1 MKIGI
6 LTFHRPANFGANL
19 QAYSSMCYLSSMG
32 HDVKVID
39 YVRQTDF
46 DYKNKVDIKQYE
58 AHKHFVETRLSLT
71 KQVTTDEDLCRIVKE
86 EAFDAIVIG
95 ADAVWRSPKDDN
107 IYFAEWLFKD
117 KDIKDVSVAS
127 ISPAH
132 MGNGYCNITED
143 KRLAIHDCLSKFKY
157 ITVRDAW
164 TKEVV
169 NRDIFGGEAFV
180 KNVNPDPVFTL
191 FRFIDDEQWNNCGQ
205 KSKGY
210 YLMSLPKNWINV
222 GKFAEKKIKWFTQFK
237 AYVNGAGYKLVE
249 LPIPEGKSGMKF
261 DYTIGYP
268 IDPLQWFLWIKNAKA
283 FCGLRFHAIV
293 SSISNGTP
301 FYSIDSYGD
310 NGRTAK
316 VLDLVGLHKMARK
329 RDVKS
334 KIYNLL
340 KDSTLERNRCGAM
353 IESESPKK
361 VFSILESTNSMDV
374 IKFRDGNLSV
384 FDKNMSEMLKA
395 ISK

>member
-19 QAYSSMCYLSSMG
+19 QAYSSMCYLSSLG
-32 HDVKVID
+32 HEVSVID

-46 DYKNKVDIKQYE
+46 EYKSKVDIKQYE
-58 AHKHFVETRLSLT
+58 AHKLFVETRLSLT
-71 KQVTTDEDLCRIVKE
+71 EQATSDEDLCSIVKQ
-86 EAFDAIVIG
+86 EAFDAILIG
-95 ADAVWRSPKDDN
+95 ADAVWRSPKDNN
-107 IYFAEWLFKD
+107 IYFAEWLFENE
-117 KDIKDVSVAS
+117 DINHVAVSS

-132 MGNGYCNITED
+132 MGNGYSNIPED
-143 KRLAIHDCLSKFKY
+143 KRRAIHDCLSRFKY

-180 KNVNPDPVFTL
+180 RNVNPDPVFTL
-191 FRFIDDEQWNNCGQ
+191 FRFMDNEQWNNCGH

-210 YLMSLPKNWINV
+210 YLMSLPKDWIDV
-222 GKFAEKKIKWFTQFK
+222 GKFAKKKRKWFAQFK

-261 DYTIGYP
+261 DYTIDYP
-268 IDPLQWFLWIKNAKA
+268 IDPLQWFLWIKNARA

-310 NGRTAK
+310 NGRTTK
-316 VLDLVGLHKMARK
+316 ILDILGVHRMARK
-329 RDVKS
+329 RDVRS

-340 KDSTLERNRCGAM
+340 KGSALERNRCGAM
-353 IESESPKK
+353 VEWESPKK
-361 VFSILESTNSMDV
+361 IFKILESTTSMEV
-374 IKFRDGNLSV
+374 INFRDSNLAV

-395 ISK
+395 VSK

>member
-19 QAYSSMCYLSSMG
+19 QAYSSMCYLSSLG
-32 HDVKVID
+32 HEVKVID

-46 DYKNKVDIKQYE
+46 DYKNKVDIRQYE
-58 AHKHFVETRLSLT
+58 AHKHFVEVRLSLT
-71 KQVTTDEDLCRIVKE
+71 KQMTTDEDLCRIVKE

-95 ADAVWRSPKDDN
+95 ADAVWRSPKDN
-107 IYFAEWLFKD
+107 NVYFAEWLFKN
-117 KDIKDVSVAS
+117 KDIKDVAVAS

-132 MGNGYCNITED
+132 MGNGYCNISDD
-143 KRLAIHDCLSKFKY
+143 KRKAIHECLSKFKY

-169 NRDIFGGEAFV
+169 NRDIFGGETFV
-180 KNVNPDPVFTL
+180 RNVNPDPVFTL

-210 YLMSLPKNWINV
+210 YLMSLPKNWVNV
-222 GKFAEKKIKWFTQFK
+222 GKFADKKRKWFAQFK

-261 DYTIGYP
+261 DYTIDYP

-310 NGRTAK
+310 NGRIAK
-316 VLDLVGLHKMARK
+316 ILDLVGLHKMARK

-340 KDSTLERNRCGAM
+340 KGSTLEKNRCGAM
-353 IESESPKK
+353 IECESPKK
-361 VFSILESTNSMDV
+361 IFSKLESTTSMDV
-374 IKFRDGNLSV
+374 IKFRDSNLSV

-395 ISK
+395 VSK